1 MTQEYSVER
10 QFYVNKMIKNIN
22 RLFLLET
29 RNVSILSILVKKK
42 TKKCFRVIKIPEL
55 NQCLLII

>member
-10 QFYVNKMIKNIN
+10 QFDANKMIKNIN

-29 RNVSILSILVKKK
+29 RNVSILSILVKK
-42 TKKCFRVIKIPEL
+42 TKKNLRVIKILEL
-55 NQCLLII
+55 NQCLLSI